1 MCYNMYAVFMYSILH
16 QSGYSLPGHG
26 TVLHV
31 TVSLSFPG
39 QPTPIFDWFAD
50 LHRRIRYL
58 VPPPQDREHVEND
71 IQLLQV
77 SAIFPAD

>member
-1 MCYNMYAVFMYSILH
+1 MYAVFMYSILH

-26 TVLHV
+26 AVLHV
-31 TVSLSFPG
+31 TVSLSFPE
-39 QPTPIFDWFAD
+39 QSTAFVDWFAG

-58 VPPPQDREHVEND
+58 VPPPQDREHIEND
-71 IQLLQV
+71 IQLLQL